1 MYPLN
6 IIMKNLTLDD
16 LERQVLFWN
25 RAAILAPIFFTGLLM
40 VAYFFS
46 FVHLQTLFFIAC
58 GLYFA
63 TAVVWWWWT
72 MKSIHLLVRVLSST
86 NESIQEVSVELK
98 SIRKELQVDNNTTK

>member
-1 MYPLN
+1 
-6 IIMKNLTLDD
+6 
-16 LERQVLFWN
+16 
-25 RAAILAPIFFTGLLM
+25 M

-46 FVHLQTLFFIAC
+46 VVHLQSLFFIAC

-98 SIRKELQVDNNTTK
+98 SIRKELLVDNVTDK